1 MNGGRG
7 EYAPRLDRSKG
18 YGCEMTMNIAV
29 AQSGGPTCAIN
40 ASLVGVYK
48 AGANSEK
55 IDRILGSFNGIEGI
69 IEERFTD
76 LSEKLCDSVNYELL
90 KRTPSAVLGSCR
102 RKLPDYHENPEM
114 YEQITASL
122 RRNDIGMFFYIGGN
136 DSMDTVH
143 KLSAYFDSVGCDIRV
158 MGVPKTIDNDLCR
171 MDHTPGY
178 GSAAKFVATS
188 MWEMIRDCTVYEL
201 DSVLIV
207 EIMGRDTGWLTAA
220 AALPRLLGCDA
231 PHLVYLPEVEF
242 SADKFINDV
251 CAALEKSRTVIVA
264 VSEGVE
270 LDGLDDF
277 QSGKVDNFGHKYL
290 SGIGKCL
297 EELVRSRLGVK
308 VRSVELNILQRC
320 AAHIAS
326 ETDLTEAES
335 LGTVAVKAAAA
346 GKSGMVSAILGRYD
360 AEYIPNY
367 GIVPVCDVANNIK
380 YVPREWINEQ
390 GNNVLPAALEYI
402 RPLIQG
408 EPTILTE
415 GGLPR
420 HFSIKE

>member
-1 MNGGRG
+1 
-7 EYAPRLDRSKG
+7 
-18 YGCEMTMNIAV
+18 
-29 AQSGGPTCAIN
+29 
-40 ASLVGVYK
+40 
-48 AGANSEK
+48 
-55 IDRILGSFNGIEGI
+55 
-69 IEERFTD
+69 
-76 LSEKLCDSVNYELL
+76 
-90 KRTPSAVLGSCR
+90 
-102 RKLPDYHENPEM
+102 
-114 YEQITASL
+114 
-122 RRNDIGMFFYIGGN
+122 
-136 DSMDTVH
+136 
-143 KLSAYFDSVGCDIRV
+143 
-158 MGVPKTIDNDLCR
+158 
-171 MDHTPGY
+171 
-178 GSAAKFVATS
+178 VATS

-220 AALPRLLGCDA
+220 AALPRLMGCDA

-242 SADKFINDV
+242 SADKFIDDV
-251 CAALEKSRTVIVA
+251 RAAQEKSRTVIVA

-297 EELVRSRLGVK
+297 EELVRRRLGVK

>member
-1 MNGGRG
+1 MNVV
-7 EYAPRLDRSKG
+7 
-18 YGCEMTMNIAV
+18 V
-29 AQSGGPTCAIN
+29 AQSGGPTAVIN
-40 ASLVGVYK
+40 ASLLGVYR
-48 AGANSEK
+48 AA
-55 IDRILGSFNGIEGI
+55 RIWDKVDIVYGSLNGIEGI
-69 IEERFTD
+69 LNDR
-76 LSEKLCDSVNYELL
+76 LVNLNEQLDDCEQQELL
-90 KRTPSAVLGSCR
+90 RQTPSAALRSCR
-102 RKLPDYHENPEM
+102 YKLPNVAEAPQV
-114 YEQITASL
+114 YEQIRATL
-122 RRNDIGMFFYIGGN
+122 EKHHIGAFFYIGGN
-136 DSMDTVH
+136 DSMDTVN

-242 SADKFINDV
+242 SADKFIDDV
-251 CAALEKSRTVIVA
+251 RAAQEKSRTVIVA

-297 EELVRSRLGVK
+297 EELVRRRLGVK

-335 LGTVAVKAAAA
+335 LGAVAVKAAAA

-402 RPLIQG
+402 HPLIQG